1 MTDSTDRVLASIDEA
16 IDGYVSEDWT
26 VGDDAMRWRPE
37 EPEQREQGDP
47 WIASEVWGQAIQ
59 SAASASVVDWFGE
72 YFDEHMALSGFQRA
86 FLNQMYASTT
96 PDFESDYARAYRER
110 YAGWSDTWRQTFEGS
125 WCTATWIDELRVDG
139 YRPAKA
145 EASSGVE
152 PHWDDSLVASMDRTR
167 QGEPEP
173 AVFGPSPVVI
183 ARTTE
188 AIEEALRSHAKPE
201 PEPLTVNWKV
211 DAGRVS
217 GKRRNRR

>member
-1 MTDSTDRVLASIDEA
+1 MSDSTDRVLASIDEV

-37 EPEQREQGDP
+37 EPERLTPAWADFAYLPEHVIVRPPDVANE
-47 WIASEVWGQAIQ
+47 WHTSWGGGYPVLE
-59 SAASASVVDWFGE
+59 VVDE
-72 YFDEHMALSGFQRA
+72 FQRLL
-86 FLNQMYASTT
+86 FDRLYSQPTWISTADVDTSMLDLSWCNWSAPEET
-96 PDFESDYARAYRER
+96 PD
-110 YAGWSDTWRQTFEGS
+110 
-125 WCTATWIDELRVDG
+125 
-139 YRPAKA
+139 
-145 EASSGVE
+145 VE

-188 AIEEALRSHAKPE
+188 AIEEALRSQAKPE
-201 PEPLTVNWKV
+201 PEPLAVNWKV

-217 GKRRNRR
+217 RKHRNRR